1 METMIETS
9 NFKSTAKSSNLQFAR
24 VQKQPL
30 LKGGENICLFWFCIS
45 QKSCKLS
52 YLILFYEKGFSQY
65 VFRCF
70 KEEEMNSLIIDIGDQ
85 GAYMTFQCIEFLLC

>member
-1 METMIETS
+1 MEGKTS
-9 NFKSTAKSSNLQFAR
+9 ACFGSAY
-24 VQKQPL
+24 
-30 LKGGENICLFWFCIS
+30 IS

-85 GAYMTFQCIEFLLC
+85 GAYMIFQCIEFLLC

>member
-1 METMIETS
+1 METMIET
-9 NFKSTAKSSNLQFAR
+9 NFNSPAKSSNLQFAR

-30 LKGGENICLFWFCIS
+30 LKRGENICLFWFCMS

-52 YLILFYEKGFSQY
+52 YLISFYEKGFSQY

-70 KEEEMNSLIIDIGDQ
+70 KEEEMNSLIIDTAGYSYDISV
-85 GAYMTFQCIEFLLC
+85 Y